1 MAIYAMP
8 LGSAIKL
15 QVRAAKKQPGLPETF
30 YADTAVNVRPALVSY
45 TDGATTLKLL
55 GRESVQACVVTHST
69 FRRHH
74 ISHTCT
80 ERKPTVSNLS
90 RALVRAT
97 ALAGIGAL
105 VAALLSSCGAG
116 QVTQT
121 SRMQP
126 PIGGI
131 NLDLGDIAIR
141 NAYVVA
147 PSKTL
152 WQPNTEVPLSIYLA
166 NIGTQEDRI
175 LAISSPDAKSVQL
188 VLPGTQLPTP
198 PSSHAEPAASIV
210 RGAAAGQPTAN
221 VAANNAWKPLTVG
234 PHTIVILR
242 QTGTSVS
249 TEQQPAFD
257 KATDAVLRPGYLV
270 LAGLHHE
277 LRSGDT
283 VTVQLRFE
291 RAGTVTLR
299 LPVAVPETS
308 RPHET
313 SVAGSPQHE

>member
-1 MAIYAMP
+1 M
-8 LGSAIKL
+8 
-15 QVRAAKKQPGLPETF
+15 
-30 YADTAVNVRPALVSY
+30 
-45 TDGATTLKLL
+45 
-55 GRESVQACVVTHST
+55 
-69 FRRHH
+69 
-74 ISHTCT
+74 
-80 ERKPTVSNLS
+80 SNLS

-116 QVTQT
+116 QITQT

-147 PSKTL
+147 PSETL

-175 LAISSPDAKSVQL
+175 LAISSPDAESVQL

-210 RGAAAGQPTAN
+210 RGAAGVKLKTTAPAIAEQPTVNA
-221 VAANNAWKPLTVG
+221 AANNSWKPLTVG
-234 PHTIVILR
+234 PHTVVILR

-270 LAGLHHE
+270 LGGLHHE

-291 RAGTVTLR
+291 HAGTVTLR